1 MLSWNKVPMVLIG
14 RNWWWRTVMV
24 LCAMGVMGRLGIW
37 QLERHFQRR
46 TRNEFVSRQLSLESV
61 PIDTLDLQDD
71 LDNVDLR
78 AVTLMGEY
86 DYENDFILKGQ
97 VLRGRSGVNLITPLM
112 LYDSNK
118 AILVNRGWV
127 PHEIL
132 EFGDMSVFQEY
143 GTVTVSG
150 RIRKSQDRPGDS
162 LTFDG
167 FYREIYQLDIDDLQR
182 YVDYTLMPVYV
193 QEDLANNSFDDLP
206 QSVPLEFELD
216 DGPHLGYAVQWWLF
230 VPLLGWVY
238 LHLLRTNEGARIT
251 DIIEE

>member
-150 RIRKSQDRPGDS
+150 RIR
-162 LTFDG
+162 
-167 FYREIYQLDIDDLQR
+167 
-182 YVDYTLMPVYV
+182 
-193 QEDLANNSFDDLP
+193 
-206 QSVPLEFELD
+206 
-216 DGPHLGYAVQWWLF
+216 
-230 VPLLGWVY
+230 
-238 LHLLRTNEGARIT
+238 
-251 DIIEE
+251 

>member
-14 RNWWWRTVMV
+14 CNWWWRTVIV

-46 TRNEFVSRQLSLESV
+46 ARNEFVSRQLSLESV
-61 PIDTLDLQDD
+61 PIDVLDLQGD
-71 LDNVDLR
+71 LDKVDMR
-78 AVTLMGEY
+78 VVTLMGEY
-86 DYENDFILKGQ
+86 DYENDFILRGQ

-132 EFGDMSVFQEY
+132 ESGDISKFEEY
-143 GTVTVSG
+143 GPVNVSG
-150 RIRKSQDRPGDS
+150 RIRKSQNSPSNS
-162 LTFDG
+162 LRSDDFS
-167 FYREIYQLDIDDLQR
+167 REIYQLDIDNLQR

-193 QEDLANNSFDDLP
+193 QEELGNNNFDDLP
-206 QSVPLEFELD
+206 QSVPLEFELN
-216 DGPHLGYAVQWWLF
+216 DGPHLGYAVQWWFF

-238 LHLLRTNEGARIT
+238 LYLLRDNEGRRIM
-251 DIIEE
+251 E

>member
-1 MLSWNKVPMVLIG
+1 M
-14 RNWWWRTVMV
+14 
-24 LCAMGVMGRLGIW
+24 
-37 QLERHFQRR
+37 
-46 TRNEFVSRQLSLESV
+46 
-61 PIDTLDLQDD
+61 
-71 LDNVDLR
+71 
-78 AVTLMGEY
+78 
-86 DYENDFILKGQ
+86 
-97 VLRGRSGVNLITPLM
+97 
-112 LYDSNK
+112 
-118 AILVNRGWV
+118 
-127 PHEIL
+127 
-132 EFGDMSVFQEY
+132 
-143 GTVTVSG
+143 
-150 RIRKSQDRPGDS
+150 
-162 LTFDG
+162 TFDG